1 MNLNLVQ
8 TKLLMLELE
17 SILGKNINWIN
28 NNDYKIRK
36 SIKQK
41 YYTMPYYDMHL
52 FNPQPVLIQQPII
65 EQPIIHQPYINSLDE
80 FNVSIPKEILSK
92 LILYIN
98 NLKNNQNSNITCPTC
113 PTSTSGSTCPTC
125 PTSTSGST
133 CPTCPTCPNIDLSE
147 LDKINKLIKDL
158 ISDYNKLIGKRERH
172 F

>member
-28 NNDYKIRK
+28 NDDYKIKK

-41 YYTMPYYDMHL
+41 YFTMPYYDMNL
-52 FNPQPVLIQQPII
+52 FNPQPAIIQHPII

-80 FNVSIPKEILSK
+80 FNVSIPKEILKK

-98 NLKNNQNSNITCPTC
+98 NLKNNQKSNMTCPTC
-113 PTSTSGSTCPTC
+113 PINTSD
-125 PTSTSGST
+125 
-133 CPTCPTCPNIDLSE
+133 PTCPTCPNINLSE
-147 LDKINKLIKDL
+147 LDRINKLIKDL
-158 ISDYNKLIGKRERH
+158 ISDYNNLLGKRGNFFRL
-172 F
+172 